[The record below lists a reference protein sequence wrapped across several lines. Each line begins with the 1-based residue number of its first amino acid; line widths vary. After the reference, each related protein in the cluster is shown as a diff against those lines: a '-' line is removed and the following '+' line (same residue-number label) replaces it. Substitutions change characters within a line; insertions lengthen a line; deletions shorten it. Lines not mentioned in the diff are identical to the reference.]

1 MRRVSALI
9 LGCCVAG
16 CSSDGEECD
25 VSGFMGEAGEI
36 AFQPRPGI
44 SWQWQLSDLPVDTS
58 ICAAVYDVDLFTTSE
73 EEIDELREADR
84 AVICYFSAG
93 SFESGRPDSDSFP
106 DEVKGDPLEPPFE
119 DEVWVDIRSPAV
131 LEIME
136 ARLDLAVSKGCDA
149 VEPDNVDGYANENG
163 FELSDSDQL
172 DFNRFL
178 ADEAHARGL
187 SVGLKN
193 DLDQL
198 GELVDSFDWALN
210 EECFLYEECNSYIPN
225 FLAQGKAVFHAEYVE
240 SVGPDDL
247 DDVCNLTRQLGLST
261 IMKNIDLDAYRLAC
275 PEL

>member
-1 MRRVSALI
+1 MQRVSALI
-9 LGCCVAG
+9 VGCCVAA

-73 EEIDELREADR
+73 QEIDALREGER

-106 DEVKGDPLEPPFE
+106 AEVKGDPLEPPFE
-119 DEVWVDIRSPAV
+119 DELWVDIRSPAV

-136 ARLDLAVSKGCDA
+136 ARLD
-149 VEPDNVDGYANENG
+149 
-163 FELSDSDQL
+163 
-172 DFNRFL
+172 
-178 ADEAHARGL
+178 
-187 SVGLKN
+187 
-193 DLDQL
+193 
-198 GELVDSFDWALN
+198 
-210 EECFLYEECNSYIPN
+210 
-225 FLAQGKAVFHAEYVE
+225 KAVFHAEYVE